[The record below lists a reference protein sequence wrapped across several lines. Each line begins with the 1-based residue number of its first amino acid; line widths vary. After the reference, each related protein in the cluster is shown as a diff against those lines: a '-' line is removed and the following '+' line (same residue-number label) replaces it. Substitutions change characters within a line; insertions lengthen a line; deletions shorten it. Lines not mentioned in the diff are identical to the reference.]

1 MFRSKNA
8 LLLINPLVFN
18 QFFFNLYITDT
29 KIMDVPKGKLVIIG
43 GAVDMGSNVSVVE
56 HIMQPNYIKFFE
68 KGILKRIINESDKHE
83 GSVVEVITTASQ
95 IPELVGNEYIKAFNQ
110 LNVTHVN
117 VLHIKS
123 REDAANPEYLA
134 RISKADVVMFSGGDQ
149 LRLTAIFGGTQ
160 FLQILK
166 QRYQDENFVI
176 AGTSAGAAA
185 ASTHMIYRGQSNE
198 ALIKGEVQ
206 ITAGLGFIDSVIVDT
221 HFVQRGRIGRLQ
233 YAFANNPGKNGN
245 GLCEESRQLKNQSNN
260 IEPKSTGLIMLVDG
274 KNIVETNVYDVEI
287 GDPVS
292 IENLKVHVMSIF
304 DKYDL
309 QQHRMIIKKAI
320 KVEEDVY
327 IGAHDSDNS
336 DLQ

>member
-1 MFRSKNA
+1 MIA
-8 LLLINPLVFN
+8 
-18 QFFFNLYITDT
+18 
-29 KIMDVPKGKLVIIG
+29 PKGKLVIIG
-43 GAVDMGSNVSVVE
+43 GAVDMGSNVSVTE

-68 KGILKRIINESDKHE
+68 KGILRRIINEAKNGE
-83 GSVVEVITTASQ
+83 GATVEVITTASQ

-110 LNVTHVN
+110 LSVTHVN
-117 VLHIKS
+117 VMHIKS
-123 REDAANPEYLA
+123 REDAANPEILE
-134 RISKADVVMFSGGDQ
+134 RIRKADVVMFSGGDQ

-166 QRYQDENFVI
+166 KRYNEDAFLI

-221 HFVQRGRIGRLQ
+221 HFVQRGRIGRLL
-233 YAFANNPGKNGN
+233 YAVATNPGILGI
-245 GLCEESRQLKNQSNN
+245 GLGEDA
-260 IEPKSTGLIMLVDG
+260 GLLITEGSMMEAIGSGLVMLVDG
-274 KNIVETNVYDVEI
+274 TNIVETNVYDVEI

-292 IENLKVHVMSIF
+292 IENLKVHVMSLF

-309 QQHRMIIKKAI
+309 QLQRMIIKKAI
-320 KVEEDVY
+320 KVEDDVY
-327 IGAHDSDNS
+327 IAAAHDSN
-336 DLQ
+336 DLIQ